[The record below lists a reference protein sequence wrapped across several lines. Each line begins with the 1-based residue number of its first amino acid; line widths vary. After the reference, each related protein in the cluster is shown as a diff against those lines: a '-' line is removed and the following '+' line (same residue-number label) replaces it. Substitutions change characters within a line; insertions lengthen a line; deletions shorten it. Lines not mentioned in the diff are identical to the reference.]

1 MNPLNHLTEEE
12 LVAQAYGENGGAVEH
27 MAGCSDCARAF
38 AELKS
43 DLAELKPVEPPARDE
58 NYGERVWQAI
68 AGSLEPYARNRNWL
82 AARWPGSWA
91 WRLAYAAACTLLVA
105 GAFYAGRVW
114 EHVSHQRAMAE
125 LRKHQPQT
133 KQPIVVV
140 VLSDHLD
147 RSERLLVEL
156 KHVDANNTD
165 MLPPL
170 RDEARTLLQANRVC
184 QKNAEKSGDPA
195 LEATLDRL
203 DHVLAELANQPGG
216 LNAAAIERL
225 KEEMNADGLLF
236 EVRVLRSRVQDG
248 KTGIGNRSSGGAI

>member
-1 MNPLNHLTEEE
+1 MNQLNHLTEEE
-12 LVAQAYGENGGAVEH
+12 LVAQAYGESGGAEQH
-27 MAGCSDCARAF
+27 LESCAECARAF

-58 NYGERVWQAI
+58 GYGGRVWQAI
-68 AGSLEPYARNRNWL
+68 SNSLEPYPARRGWL
-82 AARWPGSWA
+82 PVYGRGTWT
-91 WRLAYAAACTLLVA
+91 WRLSYAVACALLVA
-105 GAFYAGRVW
+105 GAFYAGRMW
-114 EHVSHQRAMAE
+114 EHISHQRQMAI
-125 LRKHQPQT
+125 LHKNQPQT

-140 VLSDHLD
+140 VLGDHLD

-156 KHVDANNTD
+156 KHVDANNTE

-170 RDEARTLLQANRVC
+170 RDEARTLLVANRVC

-203 DHVLAELANQPGG
+203 DHLLAELANQPGG

-236 EVRVLRSRVQDG
+236 EVRVLRSRVRDE

>member
-1 MNPLNHLTEEE
+1 MNQLNHLTEEE
-12 LVAQAYGENGGAVEH
+12 LVAQAYGESGSAVEH
-27 MAGCSDCARAF
+27 MASCAECSRAI

-43 DLAELKPVEPPARDE
+43 DLAELKPMEPPPRDE
-58 NYGERVWQAI
+58 SYGTRVWHAI
-68 AGSLEPYARNRNWL
+68 SGSLEPYTPQRGWL
-82 AARWPGSWA
+82 PARWRGTWT
-91 WRLAYAAACTLLVA
+91 WGLTYAAACALLVA

-114 EHVSHQRAMAE
+114 EHSSHQRQMAI
-125 LRKHQPQT
+125 LHKNQPQT

-140 VLSDHLD
+140 VLGDHLD

-156 KHVDANNTD
+156 KHVDVNSTD

-170 RDEARTLLQANRVC
+170 RDEARTLLSANRVC

-203 DHVLAELANQPGG
+203 DHLLTELANQPGG

-225 KEEMNADGLLF
+225 KGEMNADGLLF
-236 EVRVLRSRVQDG
+236 EVRVLRSRVRDD
-248 KTGIGNRSSGGAI
+248 KTGSGNRSSGGAI